1 MAASAYRRFPEELL
15 SVIGRRVAVETSEGK
30 EYQGEL
36 VGLDDKLN
44 LVLDDVSGAGA
55 KAFKIILNGVF
66 VKEIRLIER
75 PFDLRSLSERISRVF
90 PGLVKLRE
98 DIGVIMV
105 MDKFKV
111 TENGVVEGTGLA
123 AERIKNVYDDFI
135 IDSKKNSS

>member
-1 MAASAYRRFPEELL
+1 M
-15 SVIGRRVAVETSEGK
+15 IGRRVAVETSEGK

-44 LVLDDVSGAGA
+44 LVLNDVSGAGENT
-55 KAFKIILNGVF
+55 FKIILNGAF
-66 VKEIRLIER
+66 VKEVRLIER

-105 MDKFKV
+105 MDKFKI

-123 AERIKNVYDDFI
+123 AERIKNVYNDFI
-135 IDSKKNSS
+135 IDSKKKNSS